1 MKRLASIAISVA
13 VLILSACTQKT
24 PEGPTEMVMDTTEFS
39 LAAEGGTIELKF
51 IPISSWTALCEES
64 WVSYTPESGD
74 ALKEEAVLTI
84 EVSANSGGERTAE
97 LVLSFETNDITIT
110 INQGG
115 ASAPVLE
122 ETNFTVPAKGDE
134 IEIEFIAPTAWEATC
149 DKDWISIDPDS
160 GRASKKKKSM
170 YISVDKNETLEKRT
184 AVVVLAFEESQIEIT
199 ITQEAGEPEPEKPTL
214 KIEQTQFTVS
224 EQGGDINVKFTPH
237 TDWSASTNDSFITLS
252 KTSGKQSDSEVT
264 LAVQVEANDAE
275 SKRTATVKLT
285 FADMSV
291 DVTIVQDGAGVK
303 GEIATK
309 EYTAGWKGATL
320 IIEFFAATDWTVV
333 SNSDFVT
340 YTPSKGTAG
349 EEVILTATVAEN
361 PLPKKRTAVLSFSFA
376 NNDVLVTITQDARPE
391 DTSVTPSQLSVP
403 AEGGTVSFS
412 FVPTTA
418 WSLSSSSSF
427 IAFDKTSGL
436 ASSSKVTVNVMV
448 DPNTGS
454 SERKAYVD
462 VEFETNDV
470 RVTISQAA
478 PSGGDTPDPTP
489 DPDDSTGGTEDV
501 NKGDDVTIK

>member
-1 MKRLASIAISVA
+1 
-13 VLILSACTQKT
+13 
-24 PEGPTEMVMDTTEFS
+24 
-39 LAAEGGTIELKF
+39 
-51 IPISSWTALCEES
+51 
-64 WVSYTPESGD
+64 
-74 ALKEEAVLTI
+74 
-84 EVSANSGGERTAE
+84 
-97 LVLSFETNDITIT
+97 
-110 INQGG
+110 
-115 ASAPVLE
+115 
-122 ETNFTVPAKGDE
+122 
-134 IEIEFIAPTAWEATC
+134 
-149 DKDWISIDPDS
+149 
-160 GRASKKKKSM
+160 M

-264 LAVQVEANDAE
+264 LAVQVAANDEE

-309 EYTAGWKGATL
+309 EYTAGWKGTTL
-320 IIEFFAATDWTVV
+320 FIEFFAATDWTVV

-349 EEVILTATVAEN
+349 KGVILTATVAEN
-361 PLPKKRTAVLSFSFA
+361 RLPQKRTAVLSFSFA

-462 VEFETNDV
+462 LEFETNDV

>member
-1 MKRLASIAISVA
+1 MKRLALSAITIAM
-13 VLILSACTQKT
+13 LILTACPKVN
-24 PEGPTEMVMDTTEFS
+24 PEGPKEMVLETTEFT
-39 LAAEGGTIELKF
+39 LPAEGGKIELKF
-51 IPISSWTALCEES
+51 TPLSSWTALCEED
-64 WVSYTPESGD
+64 WVNCSQQSGE
-74 ALKEEAVLTI
+74 ASAEETVLTVD
-84 EVSANSGGERTAE
+84 VSENKGAERTAE

-110 INQGG
+110 IKQAG
-115 ASAPVLE
+115 AEAPVIE
-122 ETNFTVPAKGDE
+122 ETEYTVSADGEE
-134 IEIEFIAPTAWEATC
+134 IEIKFAAPTAWEASC
-149 DKDWISIDPDS
+149 DKDWISIDPES
-160 GRASKKKKSM
+160 GKASTRKKTM
-170 YISVDKNETLEKRT
+170 YITVDRNETLEKRS
-184 AVVVLAFEESQIEIT
+184 AVVVVAFEDTDVELT
-199 ITQEAGEPEPEKPTL
+199 ITQEAGESEPEKPTL

-252 KTSGKQSDSEVT
+252 NTSGKQSDSEVT
-264 LAVQVEANDAE
+264 LAVQVAANDAE

-291 DVTIVQDGAGVK
+291 DVTIVQDGTGVK

-309 EYTAGWKGATL
+309 EYTAGWKGTTL

-333 SNSDFVT
+333 SDSDFVT

-349 EEVILTATVAEN
+349 KGVILTANVAEN
-361 PLPKKRTAVLSFSFA
+361 RLPQKRTAVLSFSFA

-427 IAFDKTSGL
+427 IAFDNTSGL

-448 DPNTGS
+448 DPNTSS